1 MTDHKAPAIKQVI
14 TIEISFIV
22 LLPILGAAYQL
33 PK

>member
-1 MTDHKAPAIKQVI
+1 MTAQKAPAIKHMI